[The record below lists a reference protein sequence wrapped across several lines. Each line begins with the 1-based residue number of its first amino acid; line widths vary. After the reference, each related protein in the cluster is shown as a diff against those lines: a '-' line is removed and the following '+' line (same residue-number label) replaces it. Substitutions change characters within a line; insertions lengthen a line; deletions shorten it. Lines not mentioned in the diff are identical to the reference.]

1 MSDNDYTTE
10 DEMAQQWNEHQD
22 HQRPEEGEDEYPQE
36 EVELPVSPVAL
47 REAATVHEEL
57 GARYAEHAEELATQC
72 GRSKDEQVIVAALY
86 RHVAACQRVLAQAER
101 TLADALKEEQEY
113 PF

>member
-22 HQRPEEGEDEYPQE
+22 HQGPEEGEDEYPQE

-57 GARYAEHAEELATQC
+57 GSLYAEQAEALASQYSP
-72 GRSKDEQVIVAALY
+72 SKNEQVTVAALY
-86 RHVAACQRVLAQAER
+86 RHVAACQRLLAQAER
-101 TLADALKEEQEY
+101 TLADALQEEQEY